1 MRSQRSITAFLCQTI
16 LENPSQQTHI
26 TLNLLLQSVSV
37 SFRDNFENSS
47 ALTSFTVTSN
57 SFVGSIL
64 VEPDGDYW
72 VEPKQFTWN
81 CLEQY
86 LDQFHPHR
94 SPESIYGATQD
105 IPTWATLLKAFTS
118 VEVTW
123 LDPEWDM
130 IEIINTFGRNA
141 ASEISPEILHDLN

>member
-1 MRSQRSITAFLCQTI
+1 MHRQRSITAFLCQTI
-16 LENPSQQTHI
+16 LESPSQVSHI

-47 ALTSFTVTSN
+47 ALTAFTVTSN
-57 SFVGSIL
+57 SFIGSIL

-72 VEPKQFTWN
+72 LQPKLFTWSS
-81 CLEQY
+81 LEQY

-94 SPESIYGATQD
+94 SPDGATQD
-105 IPTWATLLKAFTS
+105 IPAWKTLLKAFTS

-130 IEIINTFGRNA
+130 IEIINTSGNNLCVL
-141 ASEISPEILHDLN
+141 PNLN